1 MAISSTTR
9 LFNVLHLKSPILCP
23 KLWTPKL
30 STTLFRPTSS
40 AFCRGYSSL
49 PPHTVVAMPALSPTM
64 TQGNIGSWK
73 KQIGESIVPGDVLV
87 EIETDKALMEFE
99 CQEEGVLATILLPTG
114 TKDVPVGKE
123 LAVIC
128 ENASDVTA
136 FKNYTPK
143 TTPSPSSGGAMPSI
157 TGASPTGA
165 TKTLD
170 TSTTVSSDKE
180 QSGRVFI
187 SPFAKNLAKEL
198 NIPSNHLTG
207 SGPLGRIVEMD
218 VRQAASQAP
227 KAQMKAEKET
237 LSQVTEK
244 DFIEIPLTNMR
255 KVIAQRL
262 SASKQELPHYYL
274 TSQIDM
280 DAILKLR
287 NVLNTSQQLKLSIN
301 DFIIKA
307 SALALLKVPQVNSQ
321 WHDTCLRQFKHA
333 DISVAVA
340 TPSGLITPI
349 VSKAE
354 TLGLRTISEKMKEL
368 IEKAKKNALTPNE
381 YQGGTFTIS
390 NLGMFG
396 IHHFTAIIN
405 PPQSAILAIGGL
417 QDHLAPSSTPNEFS
431 TVQRMNVTLSCDHR
445 VIDGAVGAQFL
456 QEFKKFMEAPL
467 TMIL

>member
-1 MAISSTTR
+1 MVISSTAR
-9 LFNVLHLKSPILCP
+9 FFNVRHLQSPILRSR
-23 KLWTPKL
+23 LWIPSL
-30 STTLFRPTSS
+30 STAVFRPTSL
-40 AFCRGYSSL
+40 AFRGYSSL
-49 PPHTVVAMPALSPTM
+49 PPHTVVTMPALSPTM

-73 KQIGESIVPGDVLV
+73 KQIGDSIAPGDVLV

-99 CQEEGVLATILLPTG
+99 CQEDGVLANIMLPTG

-123 LAVIC
+123 LAIIC
-128 ENASDVTA
+128 ENSEDVGA
-136 FKNYTPK
+136 FKNYTPSTAPSRDAVK
-143 TTPSPSSGGAMPSI
+143 TPPI
-157 TGASPTGA
+157 RASTE
-165 TKTLD
+165 TVETVN
-170 TSTTVSSDKE
+170 TSTTSSATTD
-180 QSGRVFI
+180 QNDRVFI
-187 SPFAKNLAKEL
+187 SPFAKHLAKEM
-198 NIPSNHLTG
+198 NISPSSLSG
-207 SGPLGRIVEMD
+207 SGPLGRIVEAD
-218 VRQAASQAP
+218 VRQAASQTP
-227 KAQMKAEKET
+227 KVQPKAEKK
-237 LSQVTEK
+237 LPSQVSEK

-262 SASKQELPHYYL
+262 LASKQELPHYYL

-287 NVLNTSQQLKLSIN
+287 TVLNTSQQIKLSIN

-321 WHDTCLRQFKHA
+321 WHDTCIRQFKHA

-349 VSKAE
+349 ISKAE
-354 TLGLRTISEKMKEL
+354 TLGLESISGKMKQL
-368 IEKAKKNALTPNE
+368 IEKAKNNSLVPNE

-417 QDHLAPSSTPNEFS
+417 QEHVVPSSTPNEFS
-431 TVQRMNVTLSCDHR
+431 AIQRMNVTLSCDHR
-445 VIDGAVGAQFL
+445 VVDGAVGAQFL
-456 QEFKKFMEAPL
+456 QAFKKFMEAPL
-467 TMIL
+467 TMLL